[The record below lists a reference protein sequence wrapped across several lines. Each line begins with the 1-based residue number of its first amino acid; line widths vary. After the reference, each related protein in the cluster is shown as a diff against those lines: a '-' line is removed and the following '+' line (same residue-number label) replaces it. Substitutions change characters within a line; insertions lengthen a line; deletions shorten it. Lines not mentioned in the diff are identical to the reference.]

1 MVESVALASSINYSV
16 YVNVTERVGVTP
28 KAKLSAFDRLGIV
41 VVVLLGTC
49 IGLEIALASDF
60 RLTLALALLFPGLL
74 IGLGAALCG
83 MDFRVGRWRVH
94 LRRSKRG
101 RLRTSPVRM
110 GSNVERPG
118 VWHPEMAGQPCR

>member
-49 IGLEIALASDF
+49 IGLESL
-60 RLTLALALLFPGLL
+60 
-74 IGLGAALCG
+74 
-83 MDFRVGRWRVH
+83 W
-94 LRRSKRG
+94 
-101 RLRTSPVRM
+101 LRTSDSHWR
-110 GSNVERPG
+110 
-118 VWHPEMAGQPCR
+118 WHYCFLGF